1 MLPSRR
7 AKGGGRK
14 AEGQGFAVER
24 SETLLQRSCG
34 STLKSVRTPVDR
46 TLRVLSVS
54 AFHASTLETGL
65 SFPSESL
72 YVPKSPSQ
80 SDLLWGAFRLSPYK
94 SL

>member
-1 MLPSRR
+1 
-7 AKGGGRK
+7 
-14 AEGQGFAVER
+14 
-24 SETLLQRSCG
+24 
-34 STLKSVRTPVDR
+34 VDR